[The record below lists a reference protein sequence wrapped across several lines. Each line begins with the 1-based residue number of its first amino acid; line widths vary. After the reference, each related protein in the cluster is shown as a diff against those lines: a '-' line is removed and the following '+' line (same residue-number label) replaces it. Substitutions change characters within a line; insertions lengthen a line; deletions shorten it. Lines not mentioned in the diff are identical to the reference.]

1 MTLPSKLRRLLLV
14 AFGLGFGGTVFSQPP
29 EPVGVSAALSKSA
42 LRPGDQAAVAVI
54 FEVEQPWHVWPNEP
68 ETPEGL
74 DGFTPIPTVIELAPG
89 KPEAGDV
96 RVGIGSIQWPD
107 AKPFTTMAGGGA
119 AAVSI
124 KAYAGRAV
132 AFIPIVVDPAAQAGE
147 RTLHV
152 AVSWQ
157 ACDENVCMPPDG
169 TTLAIKLP
177 IVASDQP
184 SEATRPDVFKDFDP
198 SVFARLSTSGPAL
211 ASSSKPLEFALFG
224 KKLIT
229 IMPGGLGGLFLLLVM
244 AALGGFLLNLTP
256 CVLPVIPI
264 KILSLSAAA
273 GNPARCLYLGLMMSI
288 GVVAFWLAIGGAI
301 AFISSFKAINQLFQV
316 PWFSLGVGLFIGI
329 MGVGMIGLFSV
340 KLPQAVY
347 MLDPKRESAVGSV
360 LFGIMTAILS
370 TPCTAP
376 FMGTAAAW
384 AAKQPPIVTLATF
397 GAIGLGMALPYLILA
412 AKPKLVKRVP
422 KSGPASV
429 LVKEVMGLLMLA
441 VAAFFIGTGLDPL
454 LRTAIDPP
462 IRVHWWVVAGF
473 VALAMAWLV
482 YRTFKVTPKPVPRA
496 FWAAFAVLFTL
507 ANFAI
512 ARSLTDHG
520 PIDWVAYT
528 PERFQERIAKGEV
541 VVMDF
546 TAEWCL
552 NCKALESGVLHQ
564 KEVAELLQSQGV
576 TPMKVDL
583 TGRNEP
589 GQAKLKSLNWV
600 GIPLLA
606 IFGPGLDEPLRYDTY
621 TPSTVKNAIERAR
634 KR

>member
-1 MTLPSKLRRLLLV
+1 MIRSLRALLLCVV
-14 AFGLGFGGTVFSQPP
+14 ALGIAVQAAAQPP
-29 EPVGVSAALSKSA
+29 SPVSVSSALSKSA

-54 FEVEQPWHVWPNEP
+54 FEIEEPWHIWPNEP
-68 ETPEGL
+68 ETIEDL
-74 DGFTPIPTVIELAPG
+74 DGFTPIPTRIEPAPG
-89 KPEAGDV
+89 KPEPAGV
-96 RVGIGSIQWPD
+96 RVGVGSLQWPK
-107 AKPFTTMAGGGA
+107 AEPFNTMAGGGA

-124 KAYAGRAV
+124 KAYGGRAV
-132 AFIPIVVDPAAQAGE
+132 VFVPITVDSTAAPGE
-147 RTLHV
+147 RTVSL

-157 ACDENVCMPPDG
+157 ACDDKVCIAPDG
-169 TTLAIKLP
+169 TTLSIRLP
-177 IVASDQP
+177 IIASDQP
-184 SEATRPDVFKDFDP
+184 AEATKPELFKDFDTT
-198 SVFARLSTSGPAL
+198 VFARLSTTGV
-211 ASSSKPLEFALFG
+211 SSTAAAKPLEFGLFG
-224 KKLIT
+224 KKIIT
-229 IMPGGLGGLFLLLVM
+229 IQPGGMGGLLLLLAM
-244 AALGGFLLNLTP
+244 AAVGGFLLNLTP

-273 GNPARCLYLGLMMSI
+273 GNPARCLYLGVMMSI

-329 MGVGMIGLFSV
+329 MGIGMVGLFSI

-347 MLDPKRESAVGSV
+347 LLDPKRESAMGSV
-360 LFGIMTAILS
+360 LFGVMTAILS

-384 AAKQPPIVTLATF
+384 AAKQLPIVTLATF
-397 GAIGLGMALPYLILA
+397 GAIGLGMALPYLVLA

-429 LVKEVMGLLMLA
+429 LVKEVMGLLMIA

-462 IRVHWWVVAGF
+462 IRSHWWVVAGF
-473 VALAMAWLV
+473 VAIAMGWLA
-482 YRTFKVTPKPVPRA
+482 YRTHRITAKPAPRIIWTA
-496 FWAAFAVLFTL
+496 LALLFAL
-507 ANFAI
+507 ASFAI

-520 PIDWVAYT
+520 PIAWTAYT

-541 VVMDF
+541 IVMDF

-564 KEVAELLQSQGV
+564 KEVVELLQSEGV
-576 TPMKVDL
+576 TAMKVDL

-589 GQAKLKSLNWV
+589 GQEKLKSLNWV

-606 IFGPGLDEPLRYDTY
+606 IYGPGLEEPLKFDTY
-621 TPSTVKNAIERAR
+621 TPATVRDAVERAR
-634 KR
+634 KH